1 MTQDDIV
8 YVTGHMHPDTDS
20 VAAAIAYAF
29 FKRTQGIRA
38 VPCRL
43 GELNAE
49 TKYLLDRFG
58 FEEPMLLQDARKT
71 LAEIDLDAPISISP
85 DTTIRRTLQVMQD
98 EDQPYLGVT
107 DEDKYLIGMVT
118 KSDLVNVGLGDTA
131 LGIELL
137 KQTPVKNI
145 AETIEGTL
153 YYDDP
158 EVHMNGKVSI
168 IALTA
173 AKLEKY
179 DIRDRVVIM
188 GDDPESQLELIK

>member
-1 MTQDDIV
+1 MN
-8 YVTGHMHPDTDS
+8 
-20 VAAAIAYAF
+20 
-29 FKRTQGIRA
+29 RTCG
-38 VPCRL
+38 VPS
-43 GELNAE
+43 G
-49 TKYLLDRFG
+49 
-58 FEEPMLLQDARKT
+58 M
-71 LAEIDLDAPISISP
+71 
-85 DTTIRRTLQVMQD
+85 VMQD

-107 DEDKYLIGMVT
+107 DEEKYLIGMVT

-179 DIRDRVVIM
+179 DIRDRVVIV
-188 GDDPESQLELIK
+188 GDDPESQLELIKKGAGVLIVVCRTYMALIIEYKKRKNKVCERSSQVTITML